1 MPATGPD
8 ETNLAA
14 MLPPGFRLRDA
25 VPGDALSARSL
36 VFDVLHEFGLRPD
49 PEGADRDLIEFE
61 AHYGPRGGWFAVL
74 TDGEGTVVGTVALR
88 EVTSGVVELRK
99 MYLRSKCRGLGLGRL
114 LLEAALG
121 EARRRGYRK
130 VRLETATVLRE
141 AVRMY
146 ERRGFRDATEV
157 ARACRCDR
165 VMELEL
171 SGHTTGPLDGAEWYS
186 TS

>member
-8 ETNLAA
+8 GPDLAA
-14 MLPPGFRLRDA
+14 NLPPGFRLREAHLDDA
-25 VPGDALSARSL
+25 IAARNL
-36 VFDVLHEFGLRPD
+36 VFDVLQEFGLRPD

-61 AHYGPRGGWFAVL
+61 AHYGSGGGWFCVL
-74 TDGEGTVVGTVALR
+74 TDSEGAVVGTVALR

-99 MYLRSKCRGLGLGRL
+99 MYLRSKHRGLGLGRA
-114 LLEAALG
+114 LLETALD
-121 EARRRGYRK
+121 EAKRRGYRK

-146 ERRGFRDATEV
+146 EGRGFRDATEV

-165 VMELEL
+165 VMELEIGL
-171 SGHTTGPLDGAEWYS
+171 GA
-186 TS
+186 TAQVNGRGGQ